1 MENGKIIDSQ
11 ITASSQWDERHDPTR
26 ARLNMKDSIS
36 KEGAWSAGKSDVNQ
50 WIQVDFENQTT
61 VTNILTQG
69 RNFNGNTYQWI
80 TSYTVYYSND
90 GIDFTPYQKG
100 GQVKVI

>member
-11 ITASSQWDERHDPTR
+11 ITASSQWTNTHDPTR
-26 ARLNMKDSIS
+26 ARLNLKDSTS
-36 KEGAWSAGKSDVNQ
+36 KEGAWSAAKNDVNQ
-50 WIQVDFENQTT
+50 WIQVDFKNQTT

-69 RNFNGNTYQWI
+69 RNCYNNYQWV